1 LIPPPRLAFV
11 VSGNLSGCRPD
22 ALMLYSF
29 RLQKSTGFCH
39 PASIPTRSS
48 FLACHNRSQI
58 SGVLDRQ
65 MTLYGIADMR
75 DRTLG
80 WNVRR
85 CDNDVFV

>member
-22 ALMLYSF
+22 ALTLYSF
-29 RLQKSTGFCH
+29 RLEKSTGFCH
-39 PASIPTRSS
+39 PASIPTRSR

-65 MTLYGIADMR
+65 MTLYGIADLTR
-75 DRTLG
+75 GSIAYSATFD
-80 WNVRR
+80 
-85 CDNDVFV
+85 

>member
-22 ALMLYSF
+22 ALTLYSF
-29 RLQKSTGFCH
+29 RLEKSTGFCH
-39 PASIPTRSS
+39 PASIPTLSS

-65 MTLYGIADMR
+65 MTLYGIAVIESFVL
-75 DRTLG
+75 DRQS
-80 WNVRR
+80 RR
-85 CDNDVFV
+85 EENWSA